1 MKPLFESIDRL
12 GGALE
17 FHRER
22 HSVLASNVANVDT
35 PGFRPFDLAPPP
47 APGDPT
53 ALATTDGQHIP
64 VAGGVA
70 GQATGEGRLF
80 EDGGEAGPDGNAVEL
95 ERELAKIDAN
105 RVRYGA
111 CAELVTRKFALLRY
125 ASGDGT

>member
-1 MKPLFESIDRL
+1 MKPLFDTVDRL

-22 HSVLASNVANVDT
+22 HSILASNVANVDT
-35 PGFRPFDLAPPP
+35 PGFKPFDLAAPP
-47 APGDPT
+47 APDDPSS
-53 ALATTDGQHIP
+53 LATTDARHIG
-64 VAGGVA
+64 AGG
-70 GQATGEGRLF
+70 GDSSDSRLF
-80 EDGGEAGPDGNAVEL
+80 SDPGEAGPDGNAVEL
-95 ERELAKIDAN
+95 ERELSKIDAN